1 MNMNKWIG
9 LSLVTLM
16 ALGLN
21 ACSNEPSPEEANAN
35 ASKNAAKLAYER
47 EVKKERNA
55 RLERLQKPA
64 GWLSLVGMHWIEV
77 GTTRVGR
84 GDDNGTKLA
93 VGPARI
99 GMLTLTKAGK
109 ITLQPER
116 GSEITI
122 DGKPASGTAQLLSD
136 ADVGVDGEPTVVGF
150 NKGDASF
157 IVIKRGDRYALRVRD
172 ALAPTRQ
179 NFPGIEYFDISKDY
193 RFQATFIPNE
203 AGKKIEIMNILGMVE
218 QMDNPGQVVFTKDG
232 KEYRLEAVDEGD
244 GRLFLIF
251 ADRTSGHETYSA
263 ARFLYAKN
271 PGEKGITVVDF
282 NLAYNPPCAFTT
294 FSTCPTPPLQNRL
307 DLRVEAGEKKPIK
320 TKV

>member
-1 MNMNKWIG
+1 MNMNKLVG
-9 LSLVTLM
+9 LSLVALM
-16 ALGLN
+16 ALALN
-21 ACSNEPSPEEANAN
+21 ACSNEPSPEEASAN
-35 ASKNAAKLAYER
+35 ASKNAAKLAYEK
-47 EVKKERNA
+47 EVKKERGE
-55 RLERLQKPA
+55 RIERLMRPA
-64 GWLSLVGMHWIEV
+64 GWLSLVGMHWLEV
-77 GTTRVGR
+77 GTTRVGH
-84 GDDNGTKLA
+84 GNDNGTKLA

-116 GSEITI
+116 GSDITI
-122 DGKPASGTAQLLSD
+122 DGKPAAGTAHLLSD
-136 ADVGVDGEPTVVGF
+136 ADVGADGEPTVVGF

-172 ALAPTRQ
+172 ALAATRQ
-179 NFPGIEYFDISKDY
+179 QFPGIAYFDISKDY

-203 AGKKIEIMNILGMVE
+203 PGKKIEIMNILGMVE
-218 QMDNPGQVVFTKDG
+218 QMANPGKVVFTKDG
-232 KEYRLEAVDEGD
+232 KEYSLDAVDEGD

-271 PGEKGITVVDF
+271 PGEKGTTVVDF

>member
-1 MNMNKWIG
+1 MNKLIG
-9 LSLVTLM
+9 LSLVTLI

-21 ACSNEPSPEEANAN
+21 ACSNEPSPEESNAN
-35 ASKNAAKLAYER
+35 TARNAAKLAYEK
-47 EVKKERNA
+47 EIKKQRN
-55 RLERLQKPA
+55 ERLDRLQLPA

-77 GTTRVGR
+77 GTTRVGS
-84 GDDNGTKLA
+84 GKDNGTQLA

-99 GMLTLTKAGK
+99 GMLTLTKTGK
-109 ITLQPER
+109 ITLQAER

-122 DGKPASGTAQLLSD
+122 DGKPIAGTAHLLSD
-136 ADVGVDGEPTVVGF
+136 ADGEPTVVGF
-150 NKGDASF
+150 NNGDASF

-172 ALAPTRQ
+172 ALAATRQ
-179 NFPGIEYFDISKDY
+179 QFPGIEYFDISKDY

-203 AGKKIEIMNILGMVE
+203 PGKKIEIMNILGMVE
-218 QMDNPGQVVFTKDG
+218 QMANPGQVVFTKDG

-271 PGEKGITVVDF
+271 PGGKGITVLDF

-307 DLRVEAGEKKPIK
+307 DLRVEAGEKKPLK
-320 TKV
+320 SKV

>member
-1 MNMNKWIG
+1 MNMNKLIG
-9 LSLVTLM
+9 MSLVMLI

-21 ACSNEPSPEEANAN
+21 ACSNELSPEVANAN
-35 ASKNAAKLAYER
+35 ASKNAAKLAYEK
-47 EVKKERNA
+47 EIKKQRGERVD
-55 RLERLQKPA
+55 RLVQPA
-64 GWLSLVGMHWIEV
+64 GWLSLVGMHWIPT
-77 GTTRVGR
+77 GTTRVGS
-84 GDDNGTKLA
+84 GKDNGTQLT

-99 GMLTLTKAGK
+99 GMLTLTKSGK

-116 GSEITI
+116 GSDITI
-122 DGKPASGTAQLLSD
+122 DGKPAAGTAHLLSD

-172 ALAPTRQ
+172 ALAATRQ
-179 NFPGIEYFDISKDY
+179 QFPGIEYFDISKDY

-203 AGKKIEIMNILGMVE
+203 PGKKIEIMNILGMVE
-218 QMDNPGQVVFTKDG
+218 QMANPGKVVFTKDG
-232 KEYRLEAVDEGD
+232 KEYSLDAVDEGD

-263 ARFLYAKN
+263 ARFLYAEN

-282 NLAYNPPCAFTT
+282 NLAYNPPCAFSN

-307 DLRVEAGEKKPIK
+307 DLRIEAGEKKPLK
-320 TKV
+320 SKV

>member
-1 MNMNKWIG
+1 MNMSKLIG

-16 ALGLN
+16 ALGLT
-21 ACSNEPSPEEANAN
+21 ACSNEPSPDEVTENA
-35 ASKNAAKLAYER
+35 AKNAAQLAYER

-55 RLERLQKPA
+55 RLERLQRPA

-122 DGKPASGTAQLLSD
+122 DGKPASGGVQLLSD
-136 ADVGVDGEPTVVGF
+136 ADVGPDGEPTVVGF

-172 ALAPTRQ
+172 ALAATRQ

-193 RFQATFIPNE
+193 RFQANFIPHE

-218 QMDNPGQVVFTKDG
+218 QMANPGQVVFTKDG
-232 KEYRLEAVDEGD
+232 KEFRLEAVDEGD
-244 GRLFLIF
+244 SRLFLIF

-282 NLAYNPPCAFTT
+282 NLAYSPPCAFTT

-307 DLRVEAGEKKPIK
+307 DLRVEAGEKKPLK
-320 TKV
+320 SKF

>member
-1 MNMNKWIG
+1 MNKLIG
-9 LSLVTLM
+9 LSLMTMM

-21 ACSNEPSPEEANAN
+21 ACSNDSGPEEANAN
-35 ASKNAAKLAYER
+35 TAQNAAKLAYEK
-47 EVKKERNA
+47 EIKKERN
-55 RLERLQKPA
+55 ERLDRLQLPA

-77 GTTRVGR
+77 GTTRVGS
-84 GDDNGTKLA
+84 GKDNGTKLA

-109 ITLQPER
+109 ITLQTER

-122 DGKPASGTAQLLSD
+122 DGKPASGTAHLLSD
-136 ADVGVDGEPTVVGF
+136 ADVGPDGKPTVVSF
-150 NKGDASF
+150 NNGDASF

-172 ALAPTRQ
+172 ALAATRQ
-179 NFPGIEYFDISKDY
+179 QFPGIEYFDISKDY

-203 AGKKIEIMNILGMVE
+203 PGKKIEIMNILGMVE
-218 QMDNPGQVVFTKDG
+218 QMSNPGQVVFNKDG
-232 KEYRLEAVDEGD
+232 KEFRLEAVDEGD

-271 PGEKGITVVDF
+271 PGGKGITVVDF

-307 DLRVEAGEKKPIK
+307 DLRIEAGEKKPLK
-320 TKV
+320 SKV